1 MPTPIMSTGEPVVVT
16 AEPNREH
23 DADPVLRVT
32 DIAVRYDA
40 MPAGRFACS
49 QISFELAR
57 RERLTVLGPTGC
69 GKSTMLK
76 AVAGY
81 LPLSHG
87 VVAVGGRPVHGPGQ
101 DRFVM
106 FQEFDQLFPWQTI
119 RKNIEYAIKARNRRT
134 KTQQAAAE
142 RRARAEELLDMVGL
156 GGRGDIFPN
165 ACSGG
170 MKQRVALARAIA
182 VEPRVLLLDEP
193 FGALDA
199 QTRDRLQLQLLEICR
214 VTGIAIMFVTHDIA
228 EAVLVG
234 DRVMMLNC
242 DGHIADIFASQGLG
256 LPGERDD
263 ETHALVAELR
273 ERLDTRAATETDLDD
288 AG

>member
-1 MPTPIMSTGEPVVVT
+1 MPTPITPTGEPVTT
-16 AEPNREH
+16 AAPPNGRS
-23 DADPVLRVT
+23 DADPVLRVS

-40 MPAGRFACS
+40 MPEGRFACS
-49 QISFELAR
+49 RISFELAR
-57 RERLTVLGPTGC
+57 HERLTVLGPTGC

-81 LPLSHG
+81 LPLTHG
-87 VVAVGGRPVHGPGQ
+87 VVSVGGEPAHGPGQ

-119 RKNIEYAIKARNRRT
+119 RKNIEYAIKARERRS
-134 KTQQAAAE
+134 KTRQTAAQ

-156 GGRGDIFPN
+156 GGRGNIFPN

-234 DRVMMLNC
+234 DRVMMLNS
-242 DGHIADIFASQGLG
+242 DGHIADIFASRGLG
-256 LPGERDD
+256 MPGERDE
-263 ETHALVAELR
+263 ETQALVAELR
-273 ERLDTRAATETDLDD
+273 ERLDTRASADTDTHD